1 MEKRIEGY
9 RCYFRIIAPDGY
21 SYQTKEFDI
30 FGDEKSALEF
40 ALTIINEGK
49 TFHVPLKDGSR
60 LVMGRD
66 MLTKCLFTI
75 FTIHDVEG
83 GQHV

>member
-1 MEKRIEGY
+1 MEKRIDGY
-9 RCYFRIIAPDGY
+9 RCYFRVIAPDGY

-40 ALTIINEGK
+40 VLTIINDAK
-49 TFHVPLKDGSR
+49 TLHITLNDGSR
-60 LVMGRD
+60 LVMGQD
-66 MLTKCLFTI
+66 MITKCL